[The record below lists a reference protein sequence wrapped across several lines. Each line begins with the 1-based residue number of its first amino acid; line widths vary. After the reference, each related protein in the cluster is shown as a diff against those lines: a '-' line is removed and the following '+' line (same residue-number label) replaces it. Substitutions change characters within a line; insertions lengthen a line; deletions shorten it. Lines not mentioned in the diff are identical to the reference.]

1 MMTEL
6 FLRTYIHL
14 CAFSRAIRD
23 GSKLE
28 KLPVCTSNVAA
39 RYKVSKM
46 KMDERKTTKTTIT
59 TSVAIQPKL
68 VALLLPLRRRK

>member
-23 GSKLE
+23 GSKL
-28 KLPVCTSNVAA
+28 VCTSNVAA